1 MQTILL
7 TWWTWYIWSHAAVT
21 FLLAGY
27 NIVIIDNLSN
37 SSDDVVNKI
46 FTISWKKVKFYNW
59 DLRNKTDIEK
69 VFAENKIDWVIHF
82 AGAKAVW
89 ESCDKPSY
97 YWENNVAATGNLV
110 EIMDKYN
117 CKNIIFSS
125 SATVYD
131 PAGTPPFSEDS
142 KTGWDISNPYG
153 TNKYVI
159 EHMLRDMSNHRW
171 FNSICLR
178 YFNPVWAHESG
189 LIWEDPNDI
198 PNNLLPFIMKVASW
212 ELKEINIFW
221 DDYDTIDWTGVR
233 DYIHVVDLVKG
244 HLKAWEFIEDNTG
257 QTQGTA
263 PTNTGRGEPCLHP
276 ENSKNLPKNGFI
288 EYINLWTWNWTSVIE
303 MINYTSEV
311 IWKKLAY
318 KIVDRRTWDLASSY
332 CIADKAKKLLNW
344 EAKLSVK
351 QAINDSWNF
360 IKNK

>member
-1 MQTILL
+1 MKTILL
-7 TWWTWYIWSHAAVT
+7 TWATWYIGSHWAVS
-21 FLLAGY
+21 LLEKWY
-27 NIVIIDNLSN
+27 NVIILDNLSN
-37 SSDDVVNKI
+37 SNKSSLDAI
-46 FTISWKKVKFYNW
+46 EKITWKRPLFYEI
-59 DLRNKTDIEK
+59 DLRNKEDLEI
-69 VFAENKIDWVIHF
+69 VFKENKIDSIIHF
-82 AGAKAVW
+82 AWAKAVW
-89 ESCDKPSY
+89 ESCTLPFY
-97 YWENNVAATGNLV
+97 YYENNIIWSLNLF
-110 EIMDKYN
+110 ELMGKYEVL
-117 CKNIIFSS
+117 NIIFSS
-125 SATVYD
+125 SATVYKPD
-131 PAGTPPFSEDS
+131 EKAPFNENTS
-142 KTGWDISNPYG
+142 TWNTTNPYW
-153 TNKYVI
+153 TTKFII
-159 EHMLRDMSNHRW
+159 ENILRDLSNHKN
-171 FNSICLR
+171 FNVINLR
-178 YFNPVWAHESG
+178 YFNPVWAHKSW
-189 LIWEDPNDI
+189 LIGEDPNDI

-263 PTNTGRGEPCLHP
+263 PTNTGRGEPCVHP